1 MYKEKNKN
9 IIFNIICIKNRATIK
24 HTSSKRYN
32 NVAFYLRLTF
42 ERFINRNENMK
53 RGRLA

>member
-1 MYKEKNKN
+1 MYKEENKN

-53 RGRLA
+53 KGRLA